1 MILKEIADRSD
12 KVNHPPGDWGRTGAA
27 EKEDVDGDGGKVEC
41 RKKHD
46 RIKRDSNEN
55 HSLKESLL
63 LVHFKSFRYS
73 DGEQPFCL

>member
-1 MILKEIADRSD
+1 MIVTEEQKKEIKKYGVDID
-12 KVNHPPGDWGRTGAA
+12 KLIKNGDVN
-27 EKEDVDGDGGKVEC
+27 EV
-41 RKKHD
+41 

-55 HSLKESLL
+55 HSLKEPLF

>member
-1 MILKEIADRSD
+1 MDID
-12 KVNHPPGDWGRTGAA
+12 KLIKNGDVN
-27 EKEDVDGDGGKVEC
+27 E
-41 RKKHD
+41 D

-55 HSLKESLL
+55 HSLKEPLL